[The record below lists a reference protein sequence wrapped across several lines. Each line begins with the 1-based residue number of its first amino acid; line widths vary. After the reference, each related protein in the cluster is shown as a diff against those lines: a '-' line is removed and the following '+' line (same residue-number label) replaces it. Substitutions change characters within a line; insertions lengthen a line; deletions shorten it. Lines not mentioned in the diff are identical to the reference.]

1 MPKVRKKLVIGN
13 WKLHG
18 SLARNEAL
26 LLKFRALDLAR
37 GAEFAVCP
45 PFPYIQQVTELLRG
59 SSVSVGAQD
68 ISAFSEGAYTGE
80 VAGGMLVDLGCR
92 WVIVGHSERRVGFG
106 DTDIIV
112 AAKVCAAL
120 EAGLIPVLCVGE
132 SKEQRVS
139 GAAEAVVAAQLESVV
154 SAVGVGALSDLVVAY
169 EPIWAI
175 GTGLTA
181 TPDQAQS
188 MHLFIRTCLDR
199 VGADAERL
207 RILYGGS
214 VNAANAARLFEEKD
228 IDGALVGGAS
238 LVFESFQAI
247 CDAAAT
253 AAAVSIR

>member
-1 MPKVRKKLVIGN
+1 MSKVRKKLVIGN

-18 SLARNEAL
+18 SLARNQAL
-26 LLKFRALDLAR
+26 LHGFRDLGSAV
-37 GAEFAVCP
+37 GVDVAVCP
-45 PFPYIQQVTELLRG
+45 PFPYIQQVAGLLCD

-68 ISAFSEGAYTGE
+68 LSPFREGPYTGE
-80 VAGGMLVDLGCR
+80 VAGEMLADLGCK
-92 WVIVGHSERRVGFG
+92 WVIVGHSERRGGFG
-106 DTDIIV
+106 DTDAVV

-120 EAGLIPVLCVGE
+120 EAGLTPVLCVGE
-132 SKEQRVS
+132 SQEQRVS

-154 SAVGVGALSDLVVAY
+154 SAVGFGAFSDLIVAY

-188 MHLFIRTCLDR
+188 MHFFIRNCLQR
-199 VGADAERL
+199 FGVDAQRL

-214 VNAANAARLFEEKD
+214 VNAGNAARLFEEMD

-238 LVFESFQAI
+238 LVLESFHAI
-247 CDAAAT
+247 CGAAAAT
-253 AAAVSIR
+253 VR

>member
-1 MPKVRKKLVIGN
+1 VPKVRKKLVIGN

-26 LLKFRALDLAR
+26 LLKFRNLDLAG

-45 PFPYIQQVTELLRG
+45 PFPYIQQVAELLRG

-68 ISAFSEGAYTGE
+68 LSAFSEGAYTGE
-80 VAGGMLVDLGCR
+80 VAGGMLADLGCK

-106 DTDIIV
+106 DTDILV
-112 AAKVCAAL
+112 AAKVSAAL

-139 GAAEAVVAAQLESVV
+139 GAAEVVVAAQLESVV
-154 SAVGVGALSDLVVAY
+154 SAVGVEALSDLVVAY

-188 MHLFIRTCLDR
+188 MHLFIRTCLDK
-199 VGADAERL
+199 VGVDAEKL

-214 VNAANAARLFEEKD
+214 VNAANVARLFEEKD

-247 CDAAAT
+247 CDAAAA
-253 AAAVSIR
+253 AAAVAIR